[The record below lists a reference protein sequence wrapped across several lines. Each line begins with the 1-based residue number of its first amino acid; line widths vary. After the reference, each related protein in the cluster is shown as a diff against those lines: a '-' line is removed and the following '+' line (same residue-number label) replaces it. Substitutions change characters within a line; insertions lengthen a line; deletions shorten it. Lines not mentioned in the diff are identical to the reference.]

1 MESRNVTYM
10 IYGLVAAWLIVLGYV
25 VLLALRERK
34 LRKELDR
41 GRRVVEGGKH
51 S

>member
-1 MESRNVTYM
+1 MESRNVTFM
-10 IYGLVAAWLIVLGYV
+10 IYGLVSALLIVLGYV

-41 GRRVVEGGKH
+41 VRNMVEGGKH